1 LWIGMKNSKPLLTFD
16 IVTLMPEM
24 FSALCD
30 YGVTGR
36 AFKEKIVTLN
46 LWNPRDFSKDTHKT
60 VDDRIY
66 GGGPG
71 MLMMA
76 DPLVK
81 SIESAKKRQ
90 GELGVKNTKVIH
102 MTPRGKSFNHDHIKK
117 LVVCE
122 GLVIITSRYEGIDE
136 RVNDWV
142 DEEISIGDY
151 VLSGGELPAMTLMD
165 CLIRQLPGV
174 LNDDESAIQDSFVNG
189 LLDHSHFTRP
199 EVFRKMKVPEVL
211 LSGDHE
217 KIRLWRLKES
227 LKLTW
232 KNRPDL
238 LVGKLLTKEETR
250 LLEEIKIEQEQGSI

>member
-1 LWIGMKNSKPLLTFD
+1 MKISKSLLTFD

-24 FSALCD
+24 FLAISD

-36 AFKEKIVTLN
+36 AFKENIVNLN
-46 LWNPRDFSKDTHKT
+46 LWNPREFSKDLHKT
-60 VDDRIY
+60 VDDRTY

-76 DPLVK
+76 NPLVE
-81 SIESAKKRQ
+81 SIEAAKLRQ
-90 GELGVKNTKVIH
+90 SKLGIKNSKVIH
-102 MTPRGKSFNHDHIKK
+102 MTPRGKLLSHNEVKR
-117 LVVCE
+117 LLSCE
-122 GLVIITSRYEGIDE
+122 GFVIISSRYEDIDE
-136 RVNDWV
+136 RVNDWI

-151 VLSGGELPAMTLMD
+151 VLSGGELAAMTMMD

-174 LNDDESAIQDSFVNG
+174 LNDDESATQDSFVDG

-199 EVFRKMKVPEVL
+199 EVFKDMKVPEVL
-211 LSGDHE
+211 LSGNHE

-232 KNRPDL
+232 GKRPDL
-238 LVGKLLTKEETR
+238 LAKKLLTKEETR
-250 LLEEIKIEQEQGSI
+250 LLEEIQIEQEQGSI